1 MTSKERRSLV
11 LELYQAALQRRAS
24 RLDYA
29 SSDKVY
35 GLATVLVHGGRAQD
49 SEQGPSP
56 TECRRGREAA
66 ATSAKE
72 LKEVGEGYH
81 DSMTLYFEEGF
92 ADGQNGRAEL
102 TQEPRTSVLIQQRE
116 DGSTYEKNLR
126 VVAHKDQWRAAPSVE
141 AEER

>member
-1 MTSKERRSLV
+1 MEAELRTWARSF
-11 LELYQAALQRRAS
+11 LYRIQAGVKK
-24 RLDYA
+24 RLP
-29 SSDKVY
+29 S
-35 GLATVLVHGGRAQD
+35 QD
-49 SEQGPSP
+49 
-56 TECRRGREAA
+56 R
-66 ATSAKE
+66 TSAKE

-102 TQEPRTSVLIQQRE
+102 TQEPRTSILIQQRE